1 MIIFRFRVTFT
12 GCIEVCNEGIKCFI
26 AALLLLLAI
35 HDRLSKRIGIGIV
48 LLEYYGTGTF
58 FDGIVCLNIMHGV
71 HHTRTA
77 ECAQTSTRTTK
88 AVSDSDRFL
97 LVPTQNYLVSPPV

>member
-1 MIIFRFRVTFT
+1 MIIFRFRVFFTFT

-35 HDRLSKRIGIGIV
+35 HNRLSKRIGIGIV

-71 HHTRTA
+71 FILPEQPNAPRQA
-77 ECAQTSTRTTK
+77 RAQQK
-88 AVSDSDRFL
+88 QCQIAIVFFL
-97 LVPTQNYLVSPPV
+97 CLLRIIW